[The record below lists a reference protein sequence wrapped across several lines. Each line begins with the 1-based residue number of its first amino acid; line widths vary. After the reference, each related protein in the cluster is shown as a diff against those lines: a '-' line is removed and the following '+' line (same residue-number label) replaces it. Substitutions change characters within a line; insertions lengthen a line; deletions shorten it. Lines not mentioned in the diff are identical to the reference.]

1 MGEIIDIKTGQ
12 VVKAGEQQDPHMNL
26 HTLDNKV
33 HCIPISCLVD
43 IITGKTKLTDMDD
56 WEMIARTALSIV
68 LAEASK

>member
-1 MGEIIDIKTGQ
+1 
-12 VVKAGEQQDPHMNL
+12 MNL